1 MAKDQPTCAIIGDV
15 LNPAKWA
22 NKSLRAHVMAGYR
35 VYPVHPEGGTVEGLP
50 VHPSIGEVP
59 GRLDR
64 ISVYLRPSL
73 LLGVLDEIGE
83 KGCNELW
90 LNPGT
95 YNAEVIEKAES
106 LGLNA
111 ITGCSIVDVGVSPS
125 SL

>member
-1 MAKDQPTCAIIGDV
+1 MTTQRTCAVIGDV

-22 NKSLRAHVMAGYR
+22 NKSMRAHQMAGYKVFPVNPAGGEIDGLK
-35 VYPVHPEGGTVEGLP
+35 VYTSLDEIAERT
-50 VHPSIGEVP
+50 
-59 GRLDR
+59 DR

-73 LLGVLDEIGE
+73 LMQELDAIAN
-83 KGCNELW
+83 KGCDELW

-95 YNAEVIEKAES
+95 YTPAVIERAES

-111 ITGCSIVDVGVSPS
+111 ILGCSIIDVGVSPS